1 MREVKAAGEWGV
13 PLNKYLKQVGKRGCM
28 VTKTSEKASRPPR
41 DIFFVLFGKARRF
54 TLGTEQHLQ
63 HHRGQ

>member
-13 PLNKYLKQVGKRGCM
+13 PLNKYLKQVGERGSM

-41 DIFFVLFGKARRF
+41 DIFFCAVWKSKTVHTGN
-54 TLGTEQHLQ
+54 
-63 HHRGQ
+63 